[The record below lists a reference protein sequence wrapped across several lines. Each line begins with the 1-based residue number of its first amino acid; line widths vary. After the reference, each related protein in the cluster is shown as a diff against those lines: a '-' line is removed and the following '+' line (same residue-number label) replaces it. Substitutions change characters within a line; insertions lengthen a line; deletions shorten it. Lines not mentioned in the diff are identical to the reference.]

1 MKKRILAVLLAAMM
15 LMSMLMTSASA
26 ATAESLNVSVD
37 AVSAKTRADR
47 LAVVLEEVVD
57 SWSSD
62 REISTIKE
70 ISDFAGNTYTL
81 VECLPT
87 GYVIYNNEAA
97 LVLERAENSPSP
109 YLDKSGDLYYAGPTQ
124 YYYYNVA
131 EGTYIHSV
139 LGSTMSSSEVEYR
152 SIVCQQ
158 AQVELN
164 KETDTARQQY
174 IETGSQPLSANTLSS
189 NTYKYVGDH
198 KDFFE
203 SLKTKEEIGY
213 WSTGNGVCGYVA
225 SGLVLLYYNKYEN
238 NNIID
243 SKYLA
248 SSGEAF
254 NGGDLTKYL
263 YNTIGSSLGYGTSLN
278 ATQVANVMKT
288 YLNGRGISVTTWSAN
303 MPSKAAVVTQLKA
316 GRPVVYVDRWNDP
329 STNGSSTTDHD
340 IVIYGYDDDNNLIA
354 HFGWA
359 GYSHV
364 EASSPALA
372 LFISSACSISAFN

>member
-1 MKKRILAVLLAAMM
+1 MKKRISAVVLATLM
-15 LMSMLMTSASA
+15 LMSVMMTSASA
-26 ATAESLNVSVD
+26 ATAEGFTASSYATDAVD
-37 AVSAKTRADR
+37 ANARADR
-47 LAVVLEEVVD
+47 LAVVLERVVD
-57 SWSSD
+57 SWNSD
-62 REISTIKE
+62 REIATIKE

-124 YYYYNVA
+124 YYYYNDA
-131 EGTYIHSV
+131 EGTYVHSV
-139 LGSTMSSSEVEYR
+139 LGSTMNSSEVEYR

-189 NTYKYVGDH
+189 STYKYVGDH

-203 SLKTKEEIGY
+203 NLKTKEEIGY

-225 SGLVLLYYNKYEN
+225 SGLVLLYYNKYVN
-238 NNIID
+238 DNIID

-288 YLNGRGISVTTWSAN
+288 YLNGKDISVTTWSAN
-303 MPSKAAVVTQLKA
+303 MPSKATVVTQLKA

-329 STNGSSTTDHD
+329 SSTNGSTTTDHD
-340 IVIYGYDDDNNLIA
+340 IVHYLEGSGRAY
-354 HFGWA
+354 H
-359 GYSHV
+359 
-364 EASSPALA
+364 PQR
-372 LFISSACSISAFN
+372 